1 MKNNSYHDS
10 AEETL
15 LKFFDKPQSQKEK
28 EIVDI
33 LNNNPIW
40 PVLYHLSPQRKF
52 LLSWYP
58 FKKNASLLE
67 VGAGCGA
74 LTGLFCEKVK
84 KVVAVELTDER
95 AEIIKKRYADKKN
108 LKVFAGNFNQL
119 PLKDKFDYITLIG
132 VLEYQGRYAESNNPY
147 LNFLKK
153 VKNYL
158 KKNSTLFIAIE
169 NKIGLKYLAGGK
181 EDHYGNLFES
191 IENYP
196 SYDGI
201 KTFTKKELTNLLK
214 NAGFNRIKFYY
225 PFPDYK
231 LPYWILTDESLN
243 LNIPVSYL
251 SQIIDYANPREFI
264 FNESVFA
271 NSLVKDKILT
281 HFSNSFLVECH
292 V

>member
-15 LKFFDKPQSQKEK
+15 LKFFDKPQSQKER
-28 EIVDI
+28 EIADI
-33 LNNNPIW
+33 LTNNPPW

-108 LKVFAGNFNQL
+108 LKVFAGNFNDL
-119 PLKDKFDYITLIG
+119 LLKDKFDYITLIG
-132 VLEYQGRYAESNNPY
+132 VLKYQGRYTKGKNPY
-147 LNFLKK
+147 LNFLKN
-153 VKNYL
+153 VKKYL
-158 KKNSTLFIAIE
+158 KKNGVLFIAIE
-169 NKIGLKYLAGGK
+169 NKIGLKYLAGAK

-201 KTFTKKELTNLLK
+201 KTFTKEELTNILK
-214 NAGFNRIKFYY
+214 NAGFNKIKFYY

-231 LPYWILTDESLN
+231 MPYYILTDASLN
-243 LNIPVSYL
+243 LNIPISYL
-251 SQIIDYANPREFI
+251 SQIIDHSNPREFI

-271 NSLVKDKILT
+271 NSLLKDKILT
-281 HFSNSFLVECH
+281 HFSNSFLVECRI
-292 V
+292 